1 MMCLSRSACLT
12 WIVAAIWLSPA
23 QATTPPID
31 CRAAKSVVDR
41 TICQSAEFVA
51 MDREIAAL
59 YDRGLA
65 DFEPADR
72 HRLAQSQITFLRR
85 RSGCAWAAH
94 HSAHPGVAVGECIRS
109 AMEDR
114 LNGLRRVVERGGYG
128 R

>member
-12 WIVAAIWLSPA
+12 WILAAVWLSPA

-72 HRLAQSQITFLRR
+72 HRLAQAQLAFLRR

-94 HSAHPGVAVGECIRS
+94 HSAHPGVAVEECIRS